1 MLTAEGED
9 FFDLV
14 VQGNVDEQSAEAWG
28 DRLRSD
34 MADFV
39 AESRLG
45 WGQNRGVWWAEND
58 RTLVPLSV
66 SSLPMSRYALPT
78 SPP

>member
-14 VQGNVDEQSAEAWG
+14 VQGNVDEQSAEARG

-45 WGQNRGVWWAEND
+45 WD
-58 RTLVPLSV
+58 RTGAFGGRRTIARSCRCQC
-66 SSLPMSRYALPT
+66 LPSR
-78 SPP
+78 